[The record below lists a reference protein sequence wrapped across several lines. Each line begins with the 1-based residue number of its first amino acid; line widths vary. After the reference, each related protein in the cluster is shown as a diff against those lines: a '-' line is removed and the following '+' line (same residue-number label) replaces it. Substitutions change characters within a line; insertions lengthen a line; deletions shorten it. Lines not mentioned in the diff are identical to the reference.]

1 MLFVQLINAHI
12 PIELTNEGIQSQK
25 ANDPIDAIEGGN
37 AIAFLIKKIRDLTNF

>member
-1 MLFVQLINAHI
+1 MLFVQLIKAHI

-37 AIAFLIKKIRDLTNF
+37 AIIFKYLQFPKH